1 MKRENFR
8 ATASRAIDEGSR
20 QRQMSAQ
27 RLASQFENGA
37 AEFDLR
43 SLERLGEA
51 GLAAFLSSLGNQNPF
66 PNWRESEPARHIQSS
81 AVPAAGR
88 DYGWSMLRS
97 REPQWF
103 VRAVVRGT
111 AVGFAFVVIG
121 SILIRFVESQDNDKH
136 QGQEIPRPC
145 ASSRTA
151 RGMRRHDHQLFH
163 HGASRSARSA
173 SSNALPAPICAPGA
187 DPARDRADPC

>member
-8 ATASRAIDEGSR
+8 AAASRAIDEGSR
-20 QRQMSAQ
+20 ERLMSAQ

-37 AEFDLR
+37 DEFDLS

-66 PNWRESEPARHIQSS
+66 PNWREVDPARHVQLS
-81 AVPAAGR
+81 AAPAAGR

-97 REPQWF
+97 REPSWF

-121 SILIRFVESQDNDKH
+121 SILIRVLK
-136 QGQEIPRPC
+136 
-145 ASSRTA
+145 
-151 RGMRRHDHQLFH
+151 
-163 HGASRSARSA
+163 
-173 SSNALPAPICAPGA
+173 
-187 DPARDRADPC
+187 

>member
-1 MKRENFR
+1 MKRETFR

-20 QRQMSAQ
+20 ERQMSAQ

-37 AEFDLR
+37 EEFDLR

-66 PNWRESEPARHIQSS
+66 PNWREAEPARHVQSS
-81 AVPAAGR
+81 AGPAAGQ

-97 REPQWF
+97 REPGWF
-103 VRAVVRGT
+103 LRAVVHGM

-121 SILIRFVESQDNDKH
+121 SILVRVLE
-136 QGQEIPRPC
+136 
-145 ASSRTA
+145 
-151 RGMRRHDHQLFH
+151 
-163 HGASRSARSA
+163 
-173 SSNALPAPICAPGA
+173 
-187 DPARDRADPC
+187 

>member
-8 ATASRAIDEGSR
+8 ATASRAVDEGSR
-20 QRQMSAQ
+20 ERQMSAQ

-37 AEFDLR
+37 DEFDLS

-51 GLAAFLSSLGNQNPF
+51 GLAAFRSSLGNQNPF
-66 PNWRESEPARHIQSS
+66 PNWREPEPARDIQSS

-97 REPQWF
+97 REPRWF
-103 VRAVVRGT
+103 VRAVMHGT

-121 SILIRFVESQDNDKH
+121 SILIRILE
-136 QGQEIPRPC
+136 
-145 ASSRTA
+145 
-151 RGMRRHDHQLFH
+151 
-163 HGASRSARSA
+163 
-173 SSNALPAPICAPGA
+173 
-187 DPARDRADPC
+187 

>member
-8 ATASRAIDEGSR
+8 AAASRAIDEGSR
-20 QRQMSAQ
+20 ERQMSAQ

-37 AEFDLR
+37 DEFDLR

-51 GLAAFLSSLGNQNPF
+51 GLAVFLSSLGNQNPF
-66 PNWRESEPARHIQSS
+66 QNWGEPESARHVQSS
-81 AVPAAGR
+81 AIPAAGR

-121 SILIRFVESQDNDKH
+121 SILIRFLE
-136 QGQEIPRPC
+136 
-145 ASSRTA
+145 
-151 RGMRRHDHQLFH
+151 
-163 HGASRSARSA
+163 
-173 SSNALPAPICAPGA
+173 
-187 DPARDRADPC
+187 